1 MDIFPTIFE
10 ALDIPFDNFKHGTSL
25 LKLINNEKIEENDIF
40 LHTIPYE
47 KESELDSIG
56 LRTGKYKYFRNSRDS
71 KKNVNLYNLKND
83 PYENYNIAENNPEI
97 INEMENTI
105 DNMKRD
111 KIEVDETLTEEE
123 EREIS
128 KELKELG
135 YM

>member
-1 MDIFPTIFE
+1 MIC
-10 ALDIPFDNFKHGTSL
+10 
-25 LKLINNEKIEENDIF
+25 
-40 LHTIPYE
+40 Y
-47 KESELDSIG
+47 
-56 LRTGKYKYFRNSRDS
+56 
-71 KKNVNLYNLKND
+71 
-83 PYENYNIAENNPEI
+83 
-97 INEMENTI
+97 NTI

>member
-1 MDIFPTIFE
+1 M
-10 ALDIPFDNFKHGTSL
+10 
-25 LKLINNEKIEENDIF
+25 
-40 LHTIPYE
+40 
-47 KESELDSIG
+47 
-56 LRTGKYKYFRNSRDS
+56 RTGKYKYFRNSKDS

>member
-1 MDIFPTIFE
+1 
-10 ALDIPFDNFKHGTSL
+10 
-25 LKLINNEKIEENDIF
+25 
-40 LHTIPYE
+40 
-47 KESELDSIG
+47 
-56 LRTGKYKYFRNSRDS
+56 
-71 KKNVNLYNLKND
+71 
-83 PYENYNIAENNPEI
+83 
-97 INEMENTI
+97 MENTI